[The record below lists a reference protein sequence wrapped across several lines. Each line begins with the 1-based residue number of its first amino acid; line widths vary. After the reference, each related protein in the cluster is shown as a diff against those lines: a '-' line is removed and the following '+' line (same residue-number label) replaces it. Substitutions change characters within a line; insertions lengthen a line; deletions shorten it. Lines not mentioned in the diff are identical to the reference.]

1 MTEYKEAHSE
11 SHLVESREY
20 WWNPDYLAL
29 LAERLNLKA
38 CQKIADIGCGLGLLA
53 FQLSPFLPSGARV
66 VGVDS
71 EKKYVKR
78 AIQKAKKVH
87 KQNGVHFD
95 FLTGD
100 ANQIPL
106 ETGSQDL
113 VACQTLLM
121 HMKDPLAVV
130 KEMKR
135 CTREE
140 GLVMA
145 IEPNN
150 LASVLMFDTYA
161 QTQYEV
167 DDMLELMEIRLRCE
181 QGKVKLGEGFSSIG
195 DALPDVFRQA
205 DLKDIQ
211 IYISDKSQNLIP
223 PYDTREKRMR
233 AAQMIDW
240 IENQTGGFG
249 YDHNWRYYQAGGG
262 GRKTFDAYW
271 DRVSRYQRQ
280 LLSDLKNQECF
291 LSGGNLMYIVV
302 GTA

>member
-1 MTEYKEAHSE
+1 MTEYREAHSE

-20 WWNPDYLAL
+20 WWNQDYLAL
-29 LAERLNLKA
+29 LAERLDLEN
-38 CQKIADIGCGLGLLA
+38 CEHMADIGCGLGLLA
-53 FQLSPFLPSGARV
+53 FQFSSFLANGASV
-66 VGVDS
+66 KGIDS
-71 EKKYVKR
+71 EKKYIKR
-78 AIQKAKKVH
+78 AIQKARKVH
-87 KQNGVHFD
+87 KKTGTEFE
-95 FLTGD
+95 FLVGD

-106 ETGSQDL
+106 EDQSQDL

-121 HMKDPLAVV
+121 HMKNPLEVI

-135 CTREE
+135 CARE
-140 GLVMA
+140 GGRVVA

-161 QTQYEV
+161 QSNYEV
-167 DDMLELMEIRLRCE
+167 EDMLDLMEIRLRCE
-181 QGKVKLGEGFSSIG
+181 KGKKLLGEGFSSIG
-195 DALPDVFRQA
+195 DSLPDLFRQA
-205 DLKDIQ
+205 DLKNIEV
-211 IYISDKSQNLIP
+211 YISDKSQHLIP

-271 DRVSRYQRQ
+271 ERVSRYQRQ
-280 LLSDLKNQECF
+280 LLTDLKNQNCF
-291 LSGGNLMYIVV
+291 LSGGNLMYVV
-302 GTA
+302 IGQV